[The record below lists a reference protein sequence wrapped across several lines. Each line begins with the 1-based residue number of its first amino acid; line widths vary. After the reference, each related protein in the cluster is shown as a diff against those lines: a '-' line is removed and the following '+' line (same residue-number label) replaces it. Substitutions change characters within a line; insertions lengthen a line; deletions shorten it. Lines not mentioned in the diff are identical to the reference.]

1 MTKMR
6 ASNKVLHD
14 ALTELGFPDLAKR
27 AAAGEWSDYFGP
39 HAMPQHHLIG
49 VLMGRMK
56 DFPSKAK
63 DILAVI
69 ERTKTGD
76 FDATKEEA
84 DEWGASAEGQ
94 ELFREL
100 MGKKK

>member
-1 MTKMR
+1 MR
-6 ASNKVLHD
+6 ASDKVLHD
-14 ALTELGFPDLAKR
+14 ALAEIGFPDLAKR

-39 HAMPQHHLIG
+39 HAMPQHHLVA
-49 VLMGRMK
+49 VLQERAS
-56 DFPSKAK
+56 DFPSKLDEIK
-63 DILAVI
+63 AVI
-69 ERTKTGD
+69 VRVMSGD

-100 MGKKK
+100 MGGKK